1 MREIRAKIVFCSAA
15 PLLMFYDYTS
25 PAYSVRVNT
34 TLFFYEVTSTRFN
47 MSKYTST
54 QNRTAADQA
63 DERVG
68 PDDNYEKSHRGEDL
82 RALELKV
89 AYNERL
95 NQELSDQVYELHREV
110 ASLKRALKTLKD
122 NLERRDEDGLQIG
135 PADEPPPHY

>member
-1 MREIRAKIVFCSAA
+1 
-15 PLLMFYDYTS
+15 
-25 PAYSVRVNT
+25 
-34 TLFFYEVTSTRFN
+34 